1 MRRMKQIRLTVQEN
15 NDAFIAKTM
24 AELRTLVKSEE
35 ITITDKAKT
44 SNDFLAL
51 LNENTR
57 MLNVIDSKVGKFS
70 NEELVVSRD
79 LSHDDEN
86 LSNLENSFSLVE
98 LDRRI
103 QDLTWWSKAG
113 LFATVASS
121 TCFVIYMLA
130 K

>member
-1 MRRMKQIRLTVQEN
+1 MKQIRLTVQEN

-103 QDLTWWSKAG
+103 HDLTWWSKAG

-121 TCFVIYMLA
+121 ACFVIYMLA

>member
-1 MRRMKQIRLTVQEN
+1 MKQIRLTVQEN